1 MNGYDLYDVLG
12 ELGYGLNPR
21 TRVERADAFNY
32 KHAAWLADMPNKAA
46 RTIQALAAQFAR
58 SGTEGLENPRIFE
71 TPEVTRAGGLPAL
84 KTLGR
89 PADVLLDTK
98 HRIFAA

>member
-1 MNGYDLYDVLG
+1 
-12 ELGYGLNPR
+12 LNPR

-32 KHAAWLADMPNKAA
+32 KHAAWLADLAPKTS
-46 RTIQALAAQFAR
+46 RTIKALASQFAR
-58 SGTEGLENPRIFE
+58 AGTEGLENPRIFE
-71 TPEVTRAGGLPAL
+71 TPQVTRAGGLSAL
-84 KTLGR
+84 RTLGK